1 MVNFKLW
8 NKSFFILKESDANSL
23 KRSNFGTDQFFIF
36 LVWPTGVPKNGF
48 TSTSASRGLSAGSFL
63 LSITL
68 GYPSPKVFIHMSV
81 SVCLCLWICLV
92 VSLRLGGHD
101 HWITAMDGKVLMHM
115 QANDI
120 KTMPTLTSDMI
131 CKINVIYLFWTNV
144 FHLCRHSSLGLF
156 KQIPECFLV
165 RDKSPLS
172 KIVFLIINVKT

>member
-1 MVNFKLW
+1 MPEKFQTLEQIILHL
-8 NKSFFILKESDANSL
+8 NKEFDANGL
-23 KRSNFGTDQFFIF
+23 KRWSKSNFGTDQFFIF

-68 GYPSPKVFIHMSV
+68 GYPSPLFGRKWGSFLSLLIRMSV
-81 SVCLCLWICLV
+81 SVCLFLICLV

-131 CKINVIYLFWTNV
+131 CKINVIYSN
-144 FHLCRHSSLGLF
+144 
-156 KQIPECFLV
+156 QI
-165 RDKSPLS
+165 
-172 KIVFLIINVKT
+172 